1 MIIKLLLRI
10 ILIILFANILL
21 VLSLACWRHFSATS
35 LIADQILLLGFLIS
49 TLAFILSANSKYF
62 VTFIMGRKIAEKEII
77 SDGLRKS
84 FAFLL
89 SICVFFSILVVPV
102 QTIVN
107 VDRSRSLF
115 IFNWVECRPD
125 NISLQQLADLLE
137 HKEGKETKKA
147 FLLRYN
153 EQSSRGLING
163 NGRLTYVGRLIYKI
177 ALLEVKFFNLPGWDK
192 NKLWSDNNC

>member
-1 MIIKLLLRI
+1 
-10 ILIILFANILL
+10 
-21 VLSLACWRHFSATS
+21 
-35 LIADQILLLGFLIS
+35 
-49 TLAFILSANSKYF
+49 
-62 VTFIMGRKIAEKEII
+62 MGRKIAEKEII